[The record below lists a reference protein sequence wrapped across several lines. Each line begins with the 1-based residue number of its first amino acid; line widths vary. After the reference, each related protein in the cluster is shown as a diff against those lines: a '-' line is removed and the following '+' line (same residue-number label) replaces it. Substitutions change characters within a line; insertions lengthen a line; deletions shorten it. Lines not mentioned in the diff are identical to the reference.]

1 MVRMGVVVVMV
12 VVESGKDCHGDGGDG
27 YGDGVQRRGV
37 GGGRDIGS
45 LGRGL
50 W

>member
-12 VVESGKDCHGDGGDG
+12 VVESGKDCHGDGQGG

-37 GGGRDIGS
+37 GGRDIGAV
-45 LGRGL
+45 GRGL